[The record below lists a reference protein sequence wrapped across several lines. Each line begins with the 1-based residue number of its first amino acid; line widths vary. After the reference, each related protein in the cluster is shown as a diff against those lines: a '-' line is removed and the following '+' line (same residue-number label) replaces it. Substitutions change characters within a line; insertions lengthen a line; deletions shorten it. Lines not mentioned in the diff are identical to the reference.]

1 MLNGILPA
9 ARKEWNMASIQ
20 VGDHAPDFTAQSQTG
35 QPVSLAD
42 YRGRSAV
49 VLFFYPKDG
58 TAICTKE
65 ACSFRDAYE
74 DFVQA
79 GAVVI
84 GVSSDSAESHQTFAS
99 GHRLPFVLL
108 ADADG
113 SLRKAFGVPKTLGIM
128 PGRVTYV
135 IDKEGVVRHMF
146 SSQFAADRHVS
157 EALAVV
163 RQLAKS

>member
-1 MLNGILPA
+1 MG
-9 ARKEWNMASIQ
+9 SIQ
-20 VGDHAPDFTAQSQTG
+20 VGDRAPEFTAESHTVQR
-35 QPVSLAD
+35 VSLAD
-42 YRGRSAV
+42 FRGNKAV

-58 TAICTKE
+58 TAVCTKE

-74 DFVQA
+74 DFVKA
-79 GAVVI
+79 GAVVV
-84 GVSSDSAESHQTFAS
+84 GVSSDSVENHQAFAK

-108 ADADG
+108 SDVEG

-146 SSQFAADRHVS
+146 SSQLGADRHVS

-163 RQLAKS
+163 RQLAGI

>member
-1 MLNGILPA
+1 MT
-9 ARKEWNMASIQ
+9 SIRI
-20 VGDHAPDFTAQSQTG
+20 GDRAPDFAATSQNG
-35 QPVSLAD
+35 EQVSLAD
-42 YRGRSAV
+42 YRGSKAV

-58 TAICTKE
+58 TAVCTKE

-84 GVSSDSAESHQTFAS
+84 GVSSDSAQRHRSFADS
-99 GHRLPFVLL
+99 HRLPFVLL
-108 ADADG
+108 ADSDG
-113 SLRKAFGVPKTLGIM
+113 SLRKALGVPKTLGFL

-135 IDKEGVVRHMF
+135 IDKEGIVRHMF
-146 SSQFAADRHVS
+146 NSQFSADRHVS

-163 RQLAKS
+163 RELSAT

>member
-1 MLNGILPA
+1 MPA
-9 ARKEWNMASIQ
+9 VQ
-20 VGDHAPDFTAQSQTG
+20 VGDRAPDFTANSQAGQSVTLSELRG
-35 QPVSLAD
+35 QQ
-42 YRGRSAV
+42 AV

-58 TAICTKE
+58 SAICTKE

-84 GVSSDSAESHQTFAS
+84 GVSSDSAESHRAFAS
-99 GHRLPFVLL
+99 GRRLPFVLL
-108 ADADG
+108 ADADD
-113 SLRKAFGVPKTLGIM
+113 SLRKAFGVPRTLGLL

-135 IDKEGVVRHMF
+135 IDKEGVVRHVF
-146 SSQFAADRHVS
+146 NSQFSADRHVS

-163 RQLAKS
+163 RQLAGS